1 MLAERPYALITS
13 HDYGFFYNGPAAWRL
28 SRRSGVPYVSEL
40 HHVEGY
46 PLAVTRR
53 ERVYRWLA
61 HRYIPWAATRAA
73 AFRVVNHAEMPELL
87 RTLGVPEDKI
97 LVLPSL
103 YLDYEVFH
111 PRLELPQRYD
121 LLFVGRLAPNKGLF
135 TLLEALAQ
143 VRQIQP
149 EVTLGIRGEGPLR
162 PALEA
167 RIAAL
172 GLTGNVTWISRAAGL
187 EDLARIYA
195 SARVLVCAST
205 AEGGPRVTVEAMACG
220 IPVISTPV
228 GVMRELLRDGENGL
242 GVGFDAVSLAAAITR
257 LLADPDLRAR
267 LGAAGR
273 DLRARLRRRDHDPG
287 LRGRLPRP
295 DRPPAQRLTGLGSG
309 QDHTVHL
316 PRRPSLR
323 RATRM
328 TSQPASQL
336 PPFPGPELLAVPAR
350 IETKGACHARA
361 DDDADAGSQPR
372 DFGLHPHLGG
382 STRCPRGARD
392 RRAGRGRQVQPA
404 G

>member
-1 MLAERPYALITS
+1 MDEEPDQPVNLLMISGDTSLARGQHGAFEAMLRHFSAYWDRIDVLTPGAPDAHPRTVHGNVHAHPSPYPKALQPYFLLRQGGALLAERPYALITS

-53 ERVYRWLA
+53 ERLYRWLA

-97 LVLPSL
+97 LVLPAL

-111 PRLELPQRYD
+111 PRRELPQRYD

-149 EVTLGIRGEGPLR
+149 KVTLGLRGEGPLR

-167 RIAAL
+167 RIRAL
-172 GLTGNVTWISRAAGL
+172 GLGGNVTWIPRAAGL

-205 AEGGPRVTVEAMACG
+205 AEGGPRVTVEALACG

-242 GVGFDAVSLAAAITR
+242 RVGFNAASLAAAITR

-273 DLRARLRRRDHDPG
+273 DSVQGFDAATTIRAYAEGYHALIAH
-287 LRGRLPRP
+287 LRP
-295 DRPPAQRLTGLGSG
+295 D
-309 QDHTVHL
+309 
-316 PRRPSLR
+316 
-323 RATRM
+323 
-328 TSQPASQL
+328 
-336 PPFPGPELLAVPAR
+336 
-350 IETKGACHARA
+350 
-361 DDDADAGSQPR
+361 
-372 DFGLHPHLGG
+372 
-382 STRCPRGARD
+382 
-392 RRAGRGRQVQPA
+392 
-404 G
+404 